1 MTEMEMGMESFAPA
15 GVTVVSPTMRPQ
27 LMKQLLD
34 NYARQQGVR
43 KELIIVLNRK
53 GMSMKRYKRAAS
65 AYDNVRVL
73 RIAGRRPLG
82 DCLNYAA
89 SRARYPYIAKF
100 DDDDYYGPLYLSE
113 AVNTFRV
120 TKADLVG
127 KSSFFFYFP
136 HRQTLLLRR
145 QPFRPYSGVKR
156 IAGATIMFH
165 QRVFKRVKFGKKRQ
179 GSDVQ
184 FIRAC
189 LRKGFRLRTSSRYH
203 FAAIRRANRM
213 SHTWKVRERQL
224 FADRRAMVIRTKQF
238 KLYVN
243 RQRALRRD
251 DELAD

>member
-1 MTEMEMGMESFAPA
+1 
-15 GVTVVSPTMRPQ
+15 
-27 LMKQLLD
+27 
-34 NYARQQGVR
+34 
-43 KELIIVLNRK
+43 
-53 GMSMKRYKRAAS
+53 
-65 AYDNVRVL
+65 
-73 RIAGRRPLG
+73 
-82 DCLNYAA
+82 
-89 SRARYPYIAKF
+89 
-100 DDDDYYGPLYLSE
+100 
-113 AVNTFRV
+113 
-120 TKADLVG
+120 
-127 KSSFFFYFP
+127 
-136 HRQTLLLRR
+136 
-145 QPFRPYSGVKR
+145 
-156 IAGATIMFH
+156 MFH